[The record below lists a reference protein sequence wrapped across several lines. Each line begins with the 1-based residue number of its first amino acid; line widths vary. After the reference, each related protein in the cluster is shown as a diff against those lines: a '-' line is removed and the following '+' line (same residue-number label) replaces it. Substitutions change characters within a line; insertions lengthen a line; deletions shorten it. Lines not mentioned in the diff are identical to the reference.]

1 MTTLLLSC
9 EKLSRGF
16 DADPLFE
23 ELSLEIYSGQ
33 RIGLVGPNGAGK
45 TTLMK
50 ILAGLD
56 RPDTGE
62 VRLHAGA
69 RVGLLRQQAEF
80 VSGRSL
86 FDEAKTGLDEILAA
100 HDDMIRTAEL
110 LAQATDE
117 AQRKSLAQRYDRL
130 QELLH
135 SQEAFAVDHRI
146 EE

>member
-9 EKLSRGF
+9 EHLSRGF
-16 DADPLFE
+16 EGDPLFE
-23 ELSLEIYSGQ
+23 DVSFEIFSGQ

-50 ILAGLD
+50 LLAGAD
-56 RPDTGE
+56 QPDVGS

-86 FDEAKTGLDEILAA
+86 FDEAKSGLDELLAA
-100 HDDMIRTAEL
+100 HDDMIRTAEQ

-117 AQRKSLAQRYDRL
+117 AQKKSLAQKYDRL
-130 QELLH
+130 SELLH
-135 SQEAFAVDHRI
+135 AN
-146 EE
+146 